1 MTRILKSAFL
11 TLGLLTLSASVF
23 ASTQSPVFV
32 SPKWAYEHRSQV
44 KFVDLSQQY
53 QKFHIPGATWVNYGW
68 LIRPQGKNRMEM
80 SGGAGYMVKVL
91 SQLGIKPTDNVV
103 IYDDIGELE
112 SSRLYWELKK
122 LGHKKVSLLNGGSV
136 AWILDG
142 YPVTQKEVKPTKTNY
157 PLPKK
162 NDEAKFTATKKDVL
176 AAIKNPKIHL
186 IDARSEQE
194 YLGSKKVPRSG
205 HIPTALYFPWQAS
218 VNPQNQ
224 FKQRGD
230 AELQKIFKTLR
241 LTNKNDEIIV
251 YCHTGH
257 RAARLFSLF
266 ESEGYKNVKL
276 YDGSM
281 QEWEADK
288 SLPVRQGKKA

>member
-1 MTRILKSAFL
+1 MTRLLKSAFL
-11 TLGLLTLSASVF
+11 TIGLFFMSASVF
-23 ASTQSPVFV
+23 AATQTPVFV
-32 SPKWAYEHRSQV
+32 SPKWAYDHRKQV

-53 QKFHIPGATWVNYGW
+53 QKYHLPGAIMVNYGW
-68 LIRPQGKNRMEM
+68 LIRPQGKRRMEM
-80 SGGAGYMVKVL
+80 SGGANYMVKAL
-91 SQLGIKPTDNVV
+91 SELGISPKDDVV

-112 SSRLYWELKK
+112 SSRLYWELRK
-122 LGHKKVSLLNGGSV
+122 LGHKKVSLLDGGSV

-142 YPVTQKEVKPTKTNY
+142 YPVTQKMVKHTKTHY

-162 NDEAKFTATKKDVL
+162 TYETTYTATKQDVL

-186 IDARSEQE
+186 LDARSEQE
-194 YLGSKKVPRSG
+194 YLGSKKVARSG
-205 HIPTALYFPWQAS
+205 HIPSAVFFPWQAS

-224 FKQRGD
+224 FKQRST
-230 AELQKIFKTLR
+230 AQLKNIFTKLG

-257 RAARLFSLF
+257 RAARLFTLF
-266 ESEGYKNVKL
+266 ESQGYKNVKL

-281 QEWEADK
+281 QEWEADIT
-288 SLPVRQGKKA
+288 LPVKQGKQA